1 MGAVLWTVSVRLFVV
16 YSVAKTTI
24 TGRLERLAAR
34 DERGEIGSWMI
45 LAAGLAVA
53 AAAAVALLGPWF
65 SKKTGDIT
73 KN

>member
-1 MGAVLWTVSVRLFVV
+1 MLTVSVRLFVV
-16 YSVAKTTI
+16 YSVAKTTV
-24 TGRLERLAAR
+24 TGRLERLTDR

-65 SKKTGDIT
+65 KTKTGNIT